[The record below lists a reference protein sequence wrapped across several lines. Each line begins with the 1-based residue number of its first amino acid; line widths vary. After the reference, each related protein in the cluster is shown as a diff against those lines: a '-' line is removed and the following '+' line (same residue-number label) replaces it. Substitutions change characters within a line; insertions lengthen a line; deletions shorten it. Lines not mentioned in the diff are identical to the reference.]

1 MNCFFFSFLCY
12 ELENQLDNTCF
23 LYFYMQFNH
32 VVLKL
37 ITYDILSLFCKSFFS
52 YLIRWKPVIH
62 VRYRDIQYR
71 KLKTVLKARRN
82 GRRLLQGKNVKITLF
97 FVMNQRGLST
107 IVSSAHLLTKH
118 QKCAPIHK
126 IQCQVR
132 SSLFSNITTKSNS
145 QIRS

>member
-1 MNCFFFSFLCY
+1 MNLFLFLCY

-71 KLKTVLKARRN
+71 KLKTVLKARKN
-82 GRRLLQGKNVKITLF
+82 GRRLLQGKSVKITLF
-97 FVMNQRGLST
+97 FCSEPKRLKYHCVISSFINETLEVCAYTQN
-107 IVSSAHLLTKH
+107 IVLGTQQSFFKH
-118 QKCAPIHK
+118 
-126 IQCQVR
+126 
-132 SSLFSNITTKSNS
+132 NY
-145 QIRS
+145 

>member
-1 MNCFFFSFLCY
+1 MLALDLKKSLNKQISLKAFVTKEMRITWIVFFSFLCY
-12 ELENQLDNTCF
+12 ELENYLDNTCF
-23 LYFYMQFNH
+23 LYLYMQFNH

-82 GRRLLQGKNVKITLF
+82 GRRLLQGKSVKITLC
-97 FVMNQRGLST
+97 FVVNQRGLST

-118 QKCAPIHK
+118 
-126 IQCQVR
+126 
-132 SSLFSNITTKSNS
+132 
-145 QIRS
+145 